1 MALKR
6 TTVYVEAEDLAVI
19 KEAAA
24 REGIAEAEIIR
35 EGIHLAAM
43 SRRRWD
49 EPFFSRTYKPIGEAT
64 EDDVRADKAAAYE
77 QTKQAAVLPE
87 RKQGAA

>member
-43 SRRRWD
+43 SRRTWD
-49 EPFFSRTYKPIGEAT
+49 EPFFRATYEPLGEAAA
-64 EDDVRADKAAAYE
+64 DDVWAEKAAAYE
-77 QTKQAAVLPE
+77 RTKSTAAPDE
-87 RKQGAA
+87 HRRGAA